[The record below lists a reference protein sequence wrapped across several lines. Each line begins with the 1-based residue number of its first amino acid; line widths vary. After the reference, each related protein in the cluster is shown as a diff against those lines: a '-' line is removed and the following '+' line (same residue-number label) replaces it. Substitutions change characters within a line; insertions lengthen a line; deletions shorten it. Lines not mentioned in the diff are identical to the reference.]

1 MSMNQPEKEQRVT
14 PKVSIGMPVY
24 NGEKFIRQTLD
35 SLVMQT
41 FTDFELIISD
51 NRSNDNTE
59 AICLEYTIKDKR
71 IRYVRQPENRGQLL
85 NFQFVLDEAVGEYF
99 MWASADDLFSPKW
112 LTNLTSSLQ
121 GRVGCASFGSACY
134 INETALTFNS
144 TANYVYFRFNEYK
157 SLRRIKF
164 IFTPH
169 LTGKMILLHSIFP
182 TKSLRNICFGDIK
195 VTGTNSEDLHFIFLA
210 LKNLKFIP
218 AQNCFFYKRVHSDS
232 DSARIENKGNKRKE
246 TNLKLNEEKFIGNF
260 LKKICSIL
268 FPTTHFIKYII
279 KLDTS
284 EIVHLAITFP
294 FFLLYHAI
302 YGWCLMLR
310 KKVIDVV

>member
-1 MSMNQPEKEQRVT
+1 MKQPDKKKKVT

-24 NGEKFIRQTLD
+24 NGEKFIRETLD

-51 NRSNDNTE
+51 NNSKDNTE
-59 AICLEYTIKDKR
+59 AICREYTVKDKR
-71 IRYVRQPENRGQLL
+71 IRYVRQSENRGQLL
-85 NFQFVLDEAVGEYF
+85 NFQFVLNEAVGEYF

-112 LTNLTSSLQ
+112 LANLTSSLQ
-121 GRVGCASFGSACY
+121 GRADCASFGAACY
-134 INETALTFNS
+134 IDGAALTFNS

-169 LTGKMILLHSIFP
+169 LTGKMILLHSLVP
-182 TKSLRNICFGDIK
+182 TKSLRSICIGDFK

-210 LKNLKFIP
+210 LNNLKFIP
-218 AQNCFFYKRVHSDS
+218 APNCFLYKRVHPDS
-232 DSARIENKGNKRKE
+232 DSARIGNKGNKRYE
-246 TNLKLNEEKFIGNF
+246 TNLKSNEEKFIGTFFN
-260 LKKICSIL
+260 KICSIL
-268 FPTTHFIKYII
+268 FPTIQFFRFIK
-279 KLDTS
+279 KLDID
-284 EIVHLAITFP
+284 EMVHLAVTLP

-302 YGWCLMLR
+302 YGCLLILR
-310 KKVIDVV
+310 KKVRDVI